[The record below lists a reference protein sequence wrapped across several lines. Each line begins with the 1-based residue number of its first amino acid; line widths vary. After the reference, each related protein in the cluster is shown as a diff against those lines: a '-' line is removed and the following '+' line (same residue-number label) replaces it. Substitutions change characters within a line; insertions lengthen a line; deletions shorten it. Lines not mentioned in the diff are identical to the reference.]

1 MEFAQSINVHHHHSS
16 LQKSQD
22 LGPYRLYKMKKG
34 PLLSAGIRRD

>member
-1 MEFAQSINVHHHHSS
+1 MEFAQSINNVHHSS

-22 LGPYRLYKMKKG
+22 SGPYRLYKMKKG